1 MINDIILILFMFAG
15 ILGSLIIVSTNNHIN
30 LCLGYL
36 SAIFGISG
44 VLFTLN
50 SNSISIILLL
60 LHTITVILIISFGIF
75 ACGFKI
81 KIETRK
87 DTFVSLISFL
97 SGSLLFIVLIIT
109 LLKNNFQIIHSI
121 SYSQSLGSLLTQ
133 KYVVLFELIA
143 ISIFIAI
150 TGSVFILRRRV

>member
-1 MINDIILILFMFAG
+1 MINDIILILFMFAS

-36 SAIFGISG
+36 TAIFGISG

-87 DTFVSLISFL
+87 DRFVSLISFL

-121 SYSQSLGSLLTQ
+121 SYSQSLGYLLTQ